1 MDSAQK
7 QAVLAACP
15 LFADLEA
22 TTVMRLATATREM
35 RVAAGYLLLR
45 QGQPVPGLQVMASG
59 TAKLY
64 LSSAA
69 GKELCIAVVG
79 RGNALDLVGALV
91 CGEALL
97 HVITTE
103 PCVVL
108 ILPLYSLTQ
117 IMGAELCQ
125 AIVRRQFARQLR
137 LLLSILED
145 VALHSL
151 DVRVARLL
159 HRLHLDSR
167 QNAAAR
173 LHRLDQTTLSS
184 MANGSRSKV
193 NEQLQAL
200 RRLGAIDIQ
209 DGTVVMQRLDR
220 LAQAMEPNIAPES
233 VP

>member
-15 LFADLEA
+15 LFAGLEA
-22 TTVMRLATATREM
+22 ATLMRLATVARE
-35 RVAAGYLLLR
+35 RHVAADYLLLR

-59 TAKLY
+59 AAKLY
-64 LSSAA
+64 LSSPA
-69 GKELCIAVVG
+69 GKELCIAVLG
-79 RGNALDLVGALV
+79 RGGALDLVGALV
-91 CGEALL
+91 CGESLL
-97 HVITTE
+97 HAITTE
-103 PCVVL
+103 PSVVL
-108 ILPLYSLTQ
+108 ILPLESLPPSIGPQVSQAAVRRLLTQ
-117 IMGAELCQ
+117 
-125 AIVRRQFARQLR
+125 QLQ

-145 VALHSL
+145 VALHRL

-173 LHRLDQTTLSS
+173 LHRLDQGTLSS

-209 DGTVVMQRLDR
+209 DGAVVMQCLDR
-220 LAQAMEPNIAPES
+220 LAQVMDLNIVSES